1 MGYIAM
7 DMDMQYS
14 DWHGF
19 RRADFRFED
28 RDALIVFPHR
38 EGWGSGRLM
47 MKMEYFDA
55 FPKLETEL
63 LDAGF
68 HLAYFRNKNRWGT
81 DPDHD
86 ARRRFAD
93 FLVEQLHVNPR
104 FVPIGMSCGGLISVN
119 FASRYPDYV
128 SLLYLDAPVM
138 NLLSCPMGFGIG
150 DALGEG
156 DSGFREIE
164 AAYGFTRSSLLT
176 YREHPIDRIPTLI
189 GHGLPVALVY
199 GDSDTT
205 VPYIENGKVLEDA
218 YRKTGLPLYCV
229 GKRGCGHHPHGLD
242 DNTELIRFIR
252 ENML

>member
-1 MGYIAM
+1 M
-7 DMDMQYS
+7 DMEMQYS

-19 RRADFRFED
+19 RRADFRFAD

-38 EGWGSGRLM
+38 GGWGSGRLM

-55 FPKLETEL
+55 FPKLEMEL

-68 HLAYFRNKNRWGT
+68 HLAYIRNLNRWGT
-81 DPDHD
+81 DPDHNV
-86 ARRRFAD
+86 RQQFAD
-93 FLVEQLHVNPR
+93 FLAEWFHLNPR
-104 FVPIGMSCGGLISVN
+104 FVLIGMSCGGLISVN
-119 FASRYPDYV
+119 FASRFPEYV

-150 DALGEG
+150 NALGEG

-164 AAYGFTRSSLLT
+164 VAYGFTRSSLLM
-176 YREHPIDRIPTLI
+176 YREHPIDRIQTLI
-189 GHGLPVALVY
+189 DHKLPVALVY

-205 VPYIENGKVLEDA
+205 VPYTENGKMLEDA
-218 YRKTGLPLYCV
+218 YRRTSLPLFCA
-229 GKRGCGHHPHGLD
+229 GKQGCGHHPHGLE
-242 DNTELIRFIR
+242 DNTELIHFIR